1 MAELVRCWLEAD
13 RADDI
18 AAALYRI
25 QKEVDILLLS
35 EIVDVT
41 KQIQFSSRLLRDLFD
56 LFPIFTD
63 RVPYLLDFLA
73 AILPCF
79 RRTLEGIWH
88 HLGDA
93 GDFSFERIWIDIEDH
108 FRAQADVSLKQRFI
122 LYNDYLVQLIRLL
135 SRFAASFFVI
145 GGFLTWSPD
154 HRCTMLPHLSLCG

>member
-25 QKEVDILLLS
+25 QKEVDILLVND
-35 EIVDVT
+35 IADVT

-73 AILPCF
+73 TILPCF
-79 RRTLEGIWH
+79 RRTLDDIWLF
-88 HLGDA
+88 LGNA
-93 GDFSFERIWIDIEDH
+93 RDFTFDRIWIEIEDH
-108 FRAQADVSLKQRFI
+108 FRSQADVSLKQRFI
-122 LYNDYLVQLIRLL
+122 LYNDFLIQLIRLL
-135 SRFAASFFVI
+135 SRFDASLLVI
-145 GGFLTWSPD
+145 GGILTRSPD
-154 HRCTMLPHLSLCG
+154 QRCTM